1 MRLRLSTLFKNFS
14 ALGRLAKEQIEKEP
28 KKGLEAAPGEV
39 KASRLTPERGRCK
52 KFGIHPLTLPSP
64 RGGEG
69 KPVEIKMKFPPS

>member
-1 MRLRLSTLFKNFS
+1 VVFPIFNLKGGNNFFNGNRIS
-14 ALGRLAKEQIEKEP
+14 P
-28 KKGLEAAPGEV
+28 
-39 KASRLTPERGRCK
+39 SERGGCE